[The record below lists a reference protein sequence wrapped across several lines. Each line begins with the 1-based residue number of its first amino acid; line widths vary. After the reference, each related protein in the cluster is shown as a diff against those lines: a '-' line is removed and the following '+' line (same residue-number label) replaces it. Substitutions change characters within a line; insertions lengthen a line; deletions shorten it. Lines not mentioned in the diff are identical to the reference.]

1 VLARRPRPSQKGG
14 TKAVM
19 RKGLGPC
26 SSLSAHFADP
36 IYRTE
41 TESQMQNTNAG
52 IREESGERDKL
63 GDWD

>member
-1 VLARRPRPSQKGG
+1 
-14 TKAVM
+14 M
-19 RKGLGPC
+19 CKGLGPC
-26 SSLSAHFADP
+26 RSLSAHFADP